1 MGTAS
6 YNTSTLTFVFNNATV
21 PITTNATVKAGDHL
35 GISISGSDFAPYC
48 HLEYNTA
55 ARSNTKLFQRGGGQF
70 SWRGLDGKTSIVYER
85 IGKGVKFLVNY
96 K

>member
-6 YNTSTLTFVFNNATV
+6 YNTTNLDFVFDNATV
-21 PITTNATVKAGDHL
+21 AITTNATVKAGDHL
-35 GISISGSDFAPYC
+35 GISIAGQDFAPYC

-55 ARSNTKLFQRGGGQF
+55 PGSSTKLLQRGGGQN
-70 SWRGLDGKTSIVYER
+70 SWRGLNGKTSIVYER
-85 IGKGVKFLVNY
+85 IGKSVKFFVTY